1 MELSKKYFMLISFF
15 IILSS
20 LGIESTKEEP
30 PRIGKHFVLIHGACL
45 GAWSWY
51 KLETLLKSSGHNVT
65 ALDLGASGIN
75 PLQANDL
82 QSSSDYFKP
91 LRDFME
97 AFSFHERVILVG
109 HSYGGYAISQAME
122 YFPSKISV
130 AVFATA
136 FMPGPTLNYSTL
148 NQMSTSQRG
157 PQLDTHYTYDQGPNN
172 PPTTLIF
179 GPLYSASELFPLSPI
194 EDLTLATLL
203 LRPLRLFSDEDLS
216 KQLMLSTKK
225 YGSVKRVYII
235 AGKDKV
241 ITRDFQLWNI
251 ERNPPNDVVEI
262 KGSDHMVMMSKTI
275 ELWSHIQ
282 GIAEKYS

>member
-1 MELSKKYFMLISFF
+1 MELSKKYFVLISFF

-20 LGIESTKEEP
+20 FGIEPTKEKP
-30 PRIGKHFVLIHGACL
+30 PRTGKHFVLIHGSCL

-75 PLQANDL
+75 PLQVNDL

-97 AFSFHERVILVG
+97 ALPFQERVILVG

-136 FMPGPTLNYSTL
+136 FMPGLTLNYSTL
-148 NQMSTSQRG
+148 NQMRMSQQG
-157 PQLDTHYTYDQGPNN
+157 PQLDNHFTYDQGPNN
-172 PPTTLIF
+172 PPTTFIF
-179 GPLYSASELFPLSPI
+179 GPMYSASELFPLSPI

-203 LRPLRLFSDEDLS
+203 LRPVRLFSDEDLS

-235 AGKDKV
+235 VEKDKV
-241 ITRDFQLWNI
+241 IKRDFQLWMT

-275 ELWSHIQ
+275 ELWSHLQ

>member
-1 MELSKKYFMLISFF
+1 MELSKKYFVLISFF

-20 LGIESTKEEP
+20 LGIESTKDEP
-30 PRIGKHFVLIHGACL
+30 PRTGKHFVLIHGACL

-51 KLETLLKSSGHNVT
+51 KLETLLKSSGHSVT

-75 PLQANDL
+75 PLQVNDL

-97 AFSFHERVILVG
+97 ALPFHERVILVG

-148 NQMSTSQRG
+148 NQMV
-157 PQLDTHYTYDQGPNN
+157 L
-172 PPTTLIF
+172 
-179 GPLYSASELFPLSPI
+179 
-194 EDLTLATLL
+194 LAT
-203 LRPLRLFSDEDLS
+203 S
-216 KQLMLSTKK
+216 
-225 YGSVKRVYII
+225 
-235 AGKDKV
+235 
-241 ITRDFQLWNI
+241 FQMI
-251 ERNPPNDVVEI
+251 FF
-262 KGSDHMVMMSKTI
+262 
-275 ELWSHIQ
+275 
-282 GIAEKYS
+282 

>member
-1 MELSKKYFMLISFF
+1 
-15 IILSS
+15 
-20 LGIESTKEEP
+20 
-30 PRIGKHFVLIHGACL
+30 
-45 GAWSWY
+45 
-51 KLETLLKSSGHNVT
+51 
-65 ALDLGASGIN
+65 
-75 PLQANDL
+75 
-82 QSSSDYFKP
+82 
-91 LRDFME
+91 ME

-235 AGKDKV
+235 AEIDKV
-241 ITRDFQLWNI
+241 IKRDFQLWNI

-262 KGSDHMVMMSKTI
+262 KGSDHMIMMSKTI

>member
-1 MELSKKYFMLISFF
+1 M
-15 IILSS
+15 
-20 LGIESTKEEP
+20 STKEEP
-30 PRIGKHFVLIHGACL
+30 PRTGKHFVLIHGACL

-97 AFSFHERVILVG
+97 ALPFHERVILVG

-122 YFPSKISV
+122 YYPSKISV

-136 FMPGPTLNYSTL
+136 LMPGPTLNYSTL
-148 NQMSTSQRG
+148 KQMSMSQEV
-157 PQLDTHYTYDQGPNN
+157 PQLDNHYTYDQGPNN
-172 PPTTLIF
+172 PPTTKIF
-179 GPLYSASELFPLSPI
+179 GPLSSASYLFPLSPI
-194 EDLTLATLL
+194 EDLTLAALL

-225 YGSVKRVYII
+225 YGSVKKVFII
-235 AGKDKV
+235 AEKDKA
-241 ITRDFQLWNI
+241 IKRDFQLWMI
-251 ERNPPNDVVEI
+251 ERNPPSDVVEI

-275 ELWSHIQ
+275 ELWSHLQ